1 MKRIVCIGNALV
13 AEDDAGGRVHEAL
26 LRRDLPHDVELVDG
40 GIAGLNLLRWF
51 DGVTRV
57 VVVDAVSG
65 FGPAGTVHEIDASEV
80 ASMAPDRWT
89 HGSGLP
95 YLLKMVPLA
104 CEGPEPDVVVVGVE
118 MPADEASVQ
127 EAAGYALRAA
137 AGEREGRHSAKR
149 GYA

>member
-1 MKRIVCIGNALV
+1 MKRIVCIGNAL
-13 AEDDAGGRVHEAL
+13 AAGDDAGYRVHEAL
-26 LRRDLPHDVELVDG
+26 RNRDLPLDVELVDG

-65 FGPAGTVHEIDASEV
+65 YGPAGTVHEIDASEV
-80 ASMAPDRWT
+80 ASMAPGRWT
-89 HGSGLP
+89 HGAGLP

-104 CEGPEPDVVVVGVE
+104 CEGPEPEVVVIGVE

-127 EAAGYALRAA
+127 QAAGYALRAA
-137 AGEREGRHSAKR
+137 AGEREGWAWTKR
-149 GYA
+149 GFA